1 MHDIV
6 YICNYYYVGGG
17 IWRCKWHVISTD
29 DHEATRSFLV
39 LACMH
44 QGCLVVELDITI
56 IISSSSSSITS
67 PPHRTEDHP
76 MLQPICGEVRQYSV
90 SVKAKYQHNT
100 SYPGSTIEGSS
111 AHLLY
116 GIAVIHCA
124 VEDDSDGTLSADMS
138 ETTVNSSSDGDVDGD
153 GSSNLVLAAC
163 YFYDNLIEVLRVQLL

>member
-6 YICNYYYVGGG
+6 NICNYYYVGGG
-17 IWRCKWHVISTD
+17 IWRCKWHVISSD

-56 IISSSSSSITS
+56 INNSSSSITS
-67 PPHRTEDHP
+67 SPHCTGDHP
-76 MLQPICGEVRQYSV
+76 MLQPMCGVVRPQYSV
-90 SVKAKYQHNT
+90 SVKARYQHNT

-124 VEDDSDGTLSADMS
+124 VDDDSYWTHSADVS
-138 ETTVNSSSDGDVDGD
+138 ETAVNSSSDG
-153 GSSNLVLAAC
+153 SYNLVLAAC

>member
-6 YICNYYYVGGG
+6 YICNYNYAGGG
-17 IWRCKWHVISTD
+17 IWRCKWHVVSSD
-29 DHEATRSFLV
+29 GHEATRSFLV

-56 IISSSSSSITS
+56 IIFSSSSSVTS
-67 PPHRTEDHP
+67 SPHRTGEHP
-76 MLQPICGEVRQYSV
+76 MLQPMCGEVRPQYSV
-90 SVKAKYQHNT
+90 SVKARYQHNT

-124 VEDDSDGTLSADMS
+124 VDDVSDGTHSADVS
-138 ETTVNSSSDGDVDGD
+138 QTAVNSSSDGDGP
-153 GSSNLVLAAC
+153 SNLVLAAC

>member
-1 MHDIV
+1 MHDIIN
-6 YICNYYYVGGG
+6 ICNYYYVGGG
-17 IWRCKWHVISTD
+17 IWRCKWHVISND

-44 QGCLVVELDITI
+44 QGCLVVELVIT
-56 IISSSSSSITS
+56 SKSITS
-67 PPHRTEDHP
+67 SPHRTGDHP
-76 MLQPICGEVRQYSV
+76 MLQPMCGVRPQYSV
-90 SVKAKYQHNT
+90 SVKARYQHIT

-124 VEDDSDGTLSADMS
+124 VDDDSDGTHSADVS
-138 ETTVNSSSDGDVDGD
+138 EIAVDSSSDGDVDGD
-153 GSSNLVLAAC
+153 DSSNLVLAAC